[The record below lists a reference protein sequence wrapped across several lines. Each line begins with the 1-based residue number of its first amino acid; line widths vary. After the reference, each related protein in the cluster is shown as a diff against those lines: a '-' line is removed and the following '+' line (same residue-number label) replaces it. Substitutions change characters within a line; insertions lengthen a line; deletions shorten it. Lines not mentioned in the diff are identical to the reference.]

1 MSGEEGADSAA
12 TDAKHHDESVEV
24 LPTLKATS
32 LMSSTTMAASSAPA
46 DLANITSG
54 GGGSP
59 TNLRR
64 STTTPHA
71 ERESRFDA
79 LIAQRR
85 QANQRHLHV
94 STLSPTAEEEAEAD
108 EEVPEA
114 AASRPNSPTGRRI
127 RGASDSNLRE
137 STFQNIT
144 PDKFEQR
151 YLQNNRD
158 RLVQVVLRD
167 YSYHV
172 PIRTDAPS
180 IKTVLNQSVC
190 YGAFEFFRR
199 IHYYCQRQDSRA
211 EDIILPFTKKSIL
224 SNVTLCFDPGKTY
237 LILAPPGGGKTTILK
252 AIAGLLPT
260 AEDLFVE
267 GKPMKDKPHE
277 SGRIEFNGVT
287 TRVRIHSF
295 IHSWNFIVRGYYDVD
310 GCILYFI
317 EEKATIGRHLVFY
330 FYFLTFFFVFI

>member
-1 MSGEEGADSAA
+1 MSGEEGADFAA
-12 TDAKHHDESVEV
+12 TDTRQHDESVEV
-24 LPTLKATS
+24 LPTLQATS
-32 LMSSTTMAASSAPA
+32 LMSSTTMAASSAPT
-46 DLANITSG
+46 DLSNITIGS
-54 GGGSP
+54 GSP

-64 STTTPHA
+64 SITTPHA
-71 ERESRFDA
+71 DRESRFAA

-94 STLSPTAEEEAEAD
+94 STLSPTAEETG

-114 AASRPNSPTGRRI
+114 PTSDATSPGGRRG
-127 RGASDSNLRE
+127 RGASDNLRE

-144 PDKFEQR
+144 PDKFEQH
-151 YLQNNRD
+151 YLQNNQD

-172 PIRTDAPS
+172 PIKTDAPS

-199 IHYYCQRQDSRA
+199 IHYYCQRHDNTTTSA
-211 EDIILPFTKKSIL
+211 GDIILPFTKKSIL
-224 SNVTLCFDPGKTY
+224 SNITLCFDPGKTY

-267 GKPMKDKPHE
+267 GKPIKDKPHE

-287 TRVRIHSF
+287 TRVRVLLKVF
-295 IHSWNFIVRGYYDVD
+295 EYYCYMERKRNI
-310 GCILYFI
+310 CIMKRL
-317 EEKATIGRHLVFY
+317 
-330 FYFLTFFFVFI
+330 